1 MTDTYSKLM
10 AAPTPKSP
18 KKKTVENT
26 KKTPVEPLD
35 TKTPSNHG
43 IVTPLNHDTTAIEY
57 IRKAVKDFGK
67 EAATHRFTL
76 AEKQDLAELVY
87 LFKKLE
93 VRTSEN
99 EITRIAINWLI
110 RNHQL
115 NADQSVLHKALNAL
129 HK

>member
-10 AAPTPKSP
+10 AAPTPKP
-18 KKKTVENT
+18 P

-35 TKTPSNHG
+35 TETPR
-43 IVTPLNHDTTAIEY
+43 NHDTTAIEY

-76 AEKQDLAELVY
+76 AEKQALAELVY
-87 LFKKLE
+87 RFKKLE

-99 EITRIAINWLI
+99 EVTRIAINWLI
-110 RNHQL
+110 RDHQL
-115 NADQSVLHKALNAL
+115 SADKSILHKALNAL